1 MPRIKFIY
9 GNNKLEMNINEND
22 LLISVMKIYSDYI
35 TKDINKLYF
44 LYKGKSLKLDS
55 ELKIN
60 QFKKINIIISVFNI
74 KNSNDKKILNQIV
87 CPKCANLACL
97 NINDKKFSISN
108 CINHHIIN
116 NISLKGLINNFYIN
130 ENLIKC
136 KLCGN
141 KKNLYDNIYVN
152 KDNEHICL
160 LCRKSHITV
169 PYYIIDNNKYYN
181 CFLHQNIFSSYC
193 QKCNQNLCDKCEENH
208 KSHNI
213 ITFKQIMPNTYKIDE
228 IKQNLNNSLINIELF
243 KNEILI
249 INDILNSNIS

>member
-74 KNSNDKKILNQIV
+74 KNSNEKKILNQIV

-97 NINDKKFSISN
+97 NI
-108 CINHHIIN
+108 
-116 NISLKGLINNFYIN
+116 Y
-130 ENLIKC
+130 
-136 KLCGN
+136 
-141 KKNLYDNIYVN
+141 
-152 KDNEHICL
+152 
-160 LCRKSHITV
+160 
-169 PYYIIDNNKYYN
+169 
-181 CFLHQNIFSSYC
+181 
-193 QKCNQNLCDKCEENH
+193 
-208 KSHNI
+208 
-213 ITFKQIMPNTYKIDE
+213 
-228 IKQNLNNSLINIELF
+228 LF
-243 KNEILI
+243 KLF
-249 INDILNSNIS
+249 SNHIFKKKMKYK